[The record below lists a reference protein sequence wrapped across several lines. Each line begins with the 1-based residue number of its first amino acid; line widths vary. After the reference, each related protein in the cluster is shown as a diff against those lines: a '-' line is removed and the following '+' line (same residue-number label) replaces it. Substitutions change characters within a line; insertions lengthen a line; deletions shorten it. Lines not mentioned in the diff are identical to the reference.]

1 MFFFLDEV
9 SRDSNDTIEED
20 PIGIDVKNE
29 VIEDDFD
36 VKGHIITEHKDIKRQ
51 IVKCTKPKRV
61 LPNDE
66 NAIQNHINS
75 GHNEE
80 KQQSTTNSG
89 TPKKIESE
97 INTVHEGKKSH
108 MCPKCEKSFSIA
120 GNLKV
125 HISTVHEGNK
135 PFECPSCDKR
145 FGLNMSLNLHIK
157 LKHGKEKLHKCSL
170 VFM

>member
-1 MFFFLDEV
+1 MTFNELILGIIIGLELVFLKMFFFLDEV

-80 KQQSTTNSG
+80 KQQSSTNSG

-97 INTVHEGKKSH
+97 TIPVELSAELCLGRKLNQV
-108 MCPKCEKSFSIA
+108 SF
-120 GNLKV
+120 
-125 HISTVHEGNK
+125 
-135 PFECPSCDKR
+135 FDK
-145 FGLNMSLNLHIK
+145 
-157 LKHGKEKLHKCSL
+157 
-170 VFM
+170 